1 MWFRQRLKSV
11 IAVVVGGTS
20 LAYGLGPSV
29 AWASSA
35 PATSSRAGVA
45 SPRYDGESLFRGL
58 FFRQGS
64 VGQRFASLSIAPT
77 APTGESTAVLDNIVS
92 TMRQL
97 DPKFFN
103 RFATGIQSGNRVSTM
118 AAITNAQTLFAD
130 AVAAAYH
137 ATPITQGT
145 QQGYCFFGPVAVAV
159 ALVLVLV
166 GAGAVVVAAVAAAVY
181 LYVYFW
187 AGPTNAASLLAE
199 EKWVNQIASS
209 PLGSRS
215 LAAAA

>member
-11 IAVVVGGTS
+11 IAVVVGGAS

-35 PATSSRAGVA
+35 YVTTARPAA
-45 SPRYDGESLFRGL
+45 SLVRYDGEALFRGL
-58 FFRQGS
+58 FFRQGA
-64 VGQRFASLSIAPT
+64 VAQRLPGLSIAPI
-77 APTGESTAVLDNIVS
+77 APTGQSTAALNTIVT

-97 DPKFFN
+97 DPQFFS
-103 RFATGIQSGNRVSTM
+103 RFATGIQSGNRISIM
-118 AAITNAQTLFAD
+118 AAITNAQTLFAH
-130 AVAAAYH
+130 AVATAYH
-137 ATPITQGT
+137 AQPATNSS
-145 QQGYCFFGPVAVAV
+145 QQGYCLFGPIAVAIAAV
-159 ALVLVLV
+159 LVLVLA
-166 GAGAVVVAAVAAAVY
+166 GAGAVVVVAAAVY

-187 AGPTNAASLLAE
+187 APARDSASLLAE
-199 EKWVNQIASS
+199 EKWVNQIALS